1 MMECP
6 LQEHIWQV
14 DHIFTE
20 YPSLYE
26 YICISRAL
34 RFMRQVVQNRNK
46 ILLNRNSKN
55 KKQVVMKKQT
65 FINLVG
71 QSLTKKAIGLSL
83 GMVLVLAVSGVQAQQ
98 VSQRSGVTSKDL
110 IVQTVENTDNLEFTV
125 IEVEYEPGG
134 INPRHS
140 HPAALTF
147 YIISGTPVF
156 QEEGKEPITLKPG
169 ESLFV
174 PAGTIHSHWN
184 PSKTEGVRWL
194 EFIAAEKGKGRAI
207 RLPE

>member
-34 RFMRQVVQNRNK
+34 RFMRQVVQ
-46 ILLNRNSKN
+46 NRNSKN

-98 VSQRSGVTSKDL
+98 VSQRSGVTPTDL
-110 IVQTVENTDNLEFTV
+110 IVRGVDGTANLDFTV
-125 IEVEYEPGG
+125 IDVKYEPGG
-134 INPRHS
+134 VNRRHF
-140 HPAALTF
+140 HPAAVTF
-147 YIISGTPVF
+147 YVVSGTPVF
-156 QEEGKEPITLKPG
+156 QQEGKEPITLKPG
-169 ESLFV
+169 DSLLV
-174 PAGTIHSHWN
+174 PAGTTHSHWN

-194 EFIAAEKGKGRAI
+194 EFIVAEKGKGRSI
-207 RLPE
+207 RKP

>member
-34 RFMRQVVQNRNK
+34 RFMRQVVQ
-46 ILLNRNSKN
+46 NRNSKN

-98 VSQRSGVTSKDL
+98 VSQRSGVTPTDL

-125 IEVEYEPGG
+125 IDVKYEPGG
-134 INPRHS
+134 VNRRHF
-140 HPAALTF
+140 HPAAVTF
-147 YIISGTPVF
+147 YVVSGTPVF
-156 QEEGKEPITLKPG
+156 QQEGKEPITLKPG
-169 ESLFV
+169 DSLLV
-174 PAGTIHSHWN
+174 PAGTTHSHWN

-194 EFIAAEKGKGRAI
+194 EFIVAEKGKGRSI